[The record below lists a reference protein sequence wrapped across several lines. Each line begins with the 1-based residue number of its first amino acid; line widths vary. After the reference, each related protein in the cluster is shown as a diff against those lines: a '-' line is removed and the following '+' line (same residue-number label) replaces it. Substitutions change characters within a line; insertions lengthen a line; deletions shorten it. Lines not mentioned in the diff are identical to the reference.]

1 MALKRINKE
10 LQDLGRDPPAQCS
23 AGPVGD
29 DLFHWQATIMGP
41 PDSPYQGG
49 VFFLTIHFPT
59 DYPFK
64 PPKVA
69 FTTRIYHPNINS
81 NGSICLD
88 ILRSQWSPALTISK
102 VLLSICS
109 LLCDPNPDDPLVP
122 EIARIYKT
130 DREKYNELA
139 REWTRKYAMWC
150 VPENNL
156 ENNKK
161 HNSNQRTKS
170 NHICNSNKHQPIV
183 SNLLLVQLFLLLLQ
197 PAPPNCEMIIE
208 KTVGD
213 AGIDNDAK
221 DDDVDFNEA
230 RMNTAGGGDKPGCSN
245 CSSSDNSVTPLSST
259 TFFPQSFRHRFFPS
273 PPFPFLPGGGCRPYL
288 SHPRHACLCFGGCAR
303 ERSDE
308 QFQARRSF
316 GGWRTAAVA
325 AAAKKNNMQTIRLP
339 LFINAYANK
348 QCHDNQLA
356 KKPNPRTTNKKET
369 GS

>member
-1 MALKRINKE
+1 PPRSSDLNSLNYFLWRYLKSLVYTILIENENDLRNRIVADLVSSHLVSSRLVSSRLASSRLVSAATSPSSSSTTTTPTMLWLAEMAAVPCRVVSCRAVPTRGNCPSTPLPASSGLASRSSLLDDSENPDGE

-139 REWTRKYAMWC
+139 REWTRKYAM
-150 VPENNL
+150 
-156 ENNKK
+156 
-161 HNSNQRTKS
+161 
-170 NHICNSNKHQPIV
+170 
-183 SNLLLVQLFLLLLQ
+183 
-197 PAPPNCEMIIE
+197 
-208 KTVGD
+208 
-213 AGIDNDAK
+213 
-221 DDDVDFNEA
+221 
-230 RMNTAGGGDKPGCSN
+230 
-245 CSSSDNSVTPLSST
+245 
-259 TFFPQSFRHRFFPS
+259 
-273 PPFPFLPGGGCRPYL
+273 
-288 SHPRHACLCFGGCAR
+288 
-303 ERSDE
+303 
-308 QFQARRSF
+308 
-316 GGWRTAAVA
+316 
-325 AAAKKNNMQTIRLP
+325 
-339 LFINAYANK
+339 
-348 QCHDNQLA
+348 
-356 KKPNPRTTNKKET
+356 
-369 GS
+369 